1 MMDEYMNPKSI
12 ITKIN
17 HNFVIEWQIM
27 VNRNS
32 DKQPV
37 NPNEI
42 EQLNTRGYGNLFLQV
57 LFYKKGYKEF
67 LNEFN
72 DIIR

>member
-1 MMDEYMNPKSI
+1 MNPISI
-12 ITKIN
+12 ITKID

-42 EQLNTRGYGNLFLQV
+42 EQVNTRGYGNLFLQV